1 MATLYLIDGHAQF
14 FRAYHAIRPGMRS
27 PVTDEPTHMT
37 FGFMGMLLKL
47 LRQDRPEYLAV
58 VIDAAG
64 DRGTFRSQIYP
75 EYKANRKPAPED
87 LHQQVERCV
96 ALLKQMSVPVLAVAE
111 VEADDT
117 IATVV
122 RRMRREQPDLE
133 IKIVSRDKD
142 LGQLVDE
149 RTHLFDP
156 QSDKTLGVEELFDSK
171 GVRPDQVVDMLA
183 LMGDPV
189 DNVPGVRGIGIKTA
203 AKLITEFG
211 SLDALLANLDKVK
224 GKTGE
229 AIAAQRGIL
238 PLSKSLVV
246 LKDDVVVDF
255 TLESARVDPG
265 RADAVALLDAIH
277 QLGFNR
283 IAQELRGWLGA
294 HAPKG
299 GGVSGGAAGA
309 ASGGAGAG
317 GAAGFG
323 GARGA
328 PVGGS
333 RGQSVGGSL
342 FGTPA
347 AAPVARAAA
356 TEDFGLFN
364 PPPEDVFTALAL
376 DGLAMQASA
385 RGDYRTLCTVAE
397 VDAFVASARQ
407 ACAPKS
413 AGSPGGLLAFDTET
427 TSLNPVSTHLCGISM
442 AFEPGKAVYIPI
454 RSPEPET
461 HLDEAAVLAR
471 VGPLLTDASIRKTAH
486 NAKFD
491 IIALRAAGVRVA
503 GLAGDSMVAS
513 YVVDATRSTHKMDAL
528 AEAILAHR
536 CIPITDLIG
545 SGRHQRRFDEAPL
558 SIAGPY
564 AAEDADVALRLAI
577 ALEAQ
582 VDAMDLGEL
591 YRTTE
596 VPLVEVLA
604 ELEWNGIKV
613 DPDELERQRRGLEV
627 RIGALRERI
636 EQSAPRPFNIDS
648 PKQLA
653 EILFNDPSDSPSGLG
668 LKVVKRTKTGASTD
682 VEVLE
687 KLTLDPTVETLLP
700 AQILEYRQLTKLVG
714 TYLVALREAIDPKTG
729 RIHASF
735 HQTVTATGRLS
746 SSDPNL
752 QNIPIRSDVG
762 RAIRRAFVAAPG
774 NVLLSLDYSQIELRV
789 LAHLSQDPSLIA
801 AFEAGTD
808 IHRAVAAEV
817 YGAALID
824 VTDEQRSAAKMVNFG
839 IVYGITAW
847 GLARRLGAG
856 TSNERARQIIDDYKR
871 RFAGIDAFLQRCVQ
885 EAHEHGFVA
894 TILGRRRPVPQIL
907 SRNGAERALGERIA
921 INTVVQGSA
930 ADLIKCAMLRIY
942 RELPSRVPSA
952 RMLLQIHDE
961 LVFEVPEC
969 DRVALEAAAREA
981 MEGAMQL
988 RVPLVVS
995 SSYGTNWAED

>member
-294 HAPKG
+294 HAPKVGSG
-299 GGVSGGAAGA
+299 GGS
-309 ASGGAGAG
+309 
-317 GAAGFG
+317 
-323 GARGA
+323 
-328 PVGGS
+328 
-333 RGQSVGGSL
+333 
-342 FGTPA
+342 TPA
-347 AAPVARAAA
+347 AAPVARAAPV
-356 TEDFGLFN
+356 EDFGLFN
-364 PPPEDVFTALAL
+364 PPPEDVFTAPAL

-385 RGDYRTLCTVAE
+385 RGDYRTLRTVAE
-397 VDAFVASARQ
+397 LDAFVASARQ
-407 ACAPKS
+407 ACTPKS
-413 AGSPGGLLAFDTET
+413 AGSPGALLAFDTET

-442 AFEPGKAVYIPI
+442 SFEPGKAVYIPI

-491 IIALRAAGVRVA
+491 LIALRAAGVHVA

-528 AEAILAHR
+528 AEAILEHR

-582 VDAMDLGEL
+582 VDAMGLGEL

-714 TYLVALREAIDPKTG
+714 TYLVALREAIEPKTG

-817 YGAALID
+817 YGAALAD

-871 RFAGIDAFLQRCVQ
+871 RFSGIDAFLQRCVQ

-969 DRVALEAAAREA
+969 DRVALEAAVREA

-995 SSYGTNWAED
+995 SSYGSNWAEE

>member
-27 PVTDEPTHMT
+27 PVTGEPTHMT

-64 DRGTFRSQIYP
+64 DRGTFRSQIYR

-255 TLESARVDPG
+255 TLESSRVDPG
-265 RADAVALLDAIH
+265 RADAVALLDAIR

-283 IAQELRGWLGA
+283 IEQELRGWLGT
-294 HAPKG
+294 HAPKVGSWGGSG
-299 GGVSGGAAGA
+299 GGA
-309 ASGGAGAG
+309 AGAG

-328 PVGGS
+328 PVSGS
-333 RGQSVGGSL
+333 RSQSVGGPL
-342 FGTPA
+342 FVTPA
-347 AAPVARAAA
+347 AVPVVRAAA

-364 PPPEDVFTALAL
+364 PPPEDVLTAPAL

-385 RGDYRTLCTVAE
+385 RGDYRTLRTVE
-397 VDAFVASARQ
+397 ELDAFVTSARQ
-407 ACAPKS
+407 ACAPRS
-413 AGSPGGLLAFDTET
+413 AGAPGALLAFDTET

-461 HLDEAAVLAR
+461 HLDEATVLAR
-471 VGPLLTDASIRKTAH
+471 VGPLLTDATIRKTAH

-491 IIALRAAGVRVA
+491 LIALRAAGVRVA

-528 AEAILAHR
+528 SEAILEHR

-545 SGRHQRRFDEAPL
+545 TGRHQRCFDEAPL

-564 AAEDADVALRLAI
+564 AAEDSDVALRLTI

-582 VDAMDLGEL
+582 LDAMGLGEL

-653 EILFNDPSDSPSGLG
+653 EILFNEPSDSPSGLG

-762 RAIRRAFVAAPG
+762 RAIRRAFVASPG
-774 NVLLSLDYSQIELRV
+774 HVLLSLDYSQIELRV

-930 ADLIKCAMLRIY
+930 ADLIKCAMLRVY
-942 RELPSRVPSA
+942 RELPTRVPTA

-969 DRVALEAAAREA
+969 DRVVLEESIREA

>member
-1 MATLYLIDGHAQF
+1 
-14 FRAYHAIRPGMRS
+14 
-27 PVTDEPTHMT
+27 
-37 FGFMGMLLKL
+37 
-47 LRQDRPEYLAV
+47 
-58 VIDAAG
+58 
-64 DRGTFRSQIYP
+64 
-75 EYKANRKPAPED
+75 
-87 LHQQVERCV
+87 
-96 ALLKQMSVPVLAVAE
+96 
-111 VEADDT
+111 
-117 IATVV
+117 
-122 RRMRREQPDLE
+122 
-133 IKIVSRDKD
+133 
-142 LGQLVDE
+142 
-149 RTHLFDP
+149 
-156 QSDKTLGVEELFDSK
+156 
-171 GVRPDQVVDMLA
+171 
-183 LMGDPV
+183 
-189 DNVPGVRGIGIKTA
+189 
-203 AKLITEFG
+203 
-211 SLDALLANLDKVK
+211 
-224 GKTGE
+224 
-229 AIAAQRGIL
+229 
-238 PLSKSLVV
+238 
-246 LKDDVVVDF
+246 
-255 TLESARVDPG
+255 
-265 RADAVALLDAIH
+265 
-277 QLGFNR
+277 
-283 IAQELRGWLGA
+283 
-294 HAPKG
+294 
-299 GGVSGGAAGA
+299 
-309 ASGGAGAG
+309 
-317 GAAGFG
+317 
-323 GARGA
+323 
-328 PVGGS
+328 
-333 RGQSVGGSL
+333 
-342 FGTPA
+342 
-347 AAPVARAAA
+347 
-356 TEDFGLFN
+356 
-364 PPPEDVFTALAL
+364 
-376 DGLAMQASA
+376 
-385 RGDYRTLCTVAE
+385 
-397 VDAFVASARQ
+397 
-407 ACAPKS
+407 
-413 AGSPGGLLAFDTET
+413 
-427 TSLNPVSTHLCGISM
+427 
-442 AFEPGKAVYIPI
+442 
-454 RSPEPET
+454 
-461 HLDEAAVLAR
+461 
-471 VGPLLTDASIRKTAH
+471 
-486 NAKFD
+486 
-491 IIALRAAGVRVA
+491 
-503 GLAGDSMVAS
+503 MVAS

-528 AEAILAHR
+528 SEAILEHR

-582 VDAMDLGEL
+582 VDAMGLGEL

-653 EILFNDPSDSPSGLG
+653 EILFNGPDDSPSGLG

-714 TYLVALREAIDPKTG
+714 TYLVALREAIEPKTG

-817 YGAALID
+817 YGAALSD

-969 DRVALEAAAREA
+969 DRVALEAAVREA

>member
-47 LRQDRPEYLAV
+47 LRQDQPEYLAV

-87 LHQQVERCV
+87 LHPQVERCV

-122 RRMRREQPDLE
+122 RRMRREQSDLE

-229 AIAAQRGIL
+229 AIAAQRDIL

-294 HAPKG
+294 HAPKVG
-299 GGVSGGAAGA
+299 SVAGSGSSGVTSA
-309 ASGGAGAG
+309 
-317 GAAGFG
+317 
-323 GARGA
+323 
-328 PVGGS
+328 
-333 RGQSVGGSL
+333 
-342 FGTPA
+342 PA
-347 AAPVARAAA
+347 APAARAAPA
-356 TEDFGLFN
+356 DDFGLFN
-364 PPPEDVFTALAL
+364 PPPEDVFTAPSL

-385 RGDYRTLCTVAE
+385 RGDYRTLQTVAE
-397 VDAFVASARQ
+397 LDAFVASARH

-413 AGSPGGLLAFDTET
+413 AGVPGALLAFDTET

-442 AFEPGKAVYIPI
+442 SFEPGKAVYIPI

-491 IIALRAAGVRVA
+491 LIALRAAGVRVA

-528 AEAILAHR
+528 AEAILEHR
-536 CIPITDLIG
+536 CIPIADLIG

-582 VDAMDLGEL
+582 VDAMGLGEL

-714 TYLVALREAIDPKTG
+714 TYLVALREAINPKTG

-817 YGAALID
+817 YGAALTD

-856 TSNERARQIIDDYKR
+856 TTNERARQIIDDYKR

-969 DRVALEAAAREA
+969 DRVALEAAVREA

-995 SSYGTNWAED
+995 SSYGTNWAEE

>member
-87 LHQQVERCV
+87 LHPQVERCV

-229 AIAAQRGIL
+229 AIAAQRDIL

-299 GGVSGGAAGA
+299 GSGGGGAAGA
-309 ASGGAGAG
+309 ASGGAS
-317 GAAGFG
+317 GFG

-333 RGQSVGGSL
+333 L
-342 FGTPA
+342 FSAP
-347 AAPVARAAA
+347 AAPVARAAPA
-356 TEDFGLFN
+356 EDFGLFN
-364 PPPEDVFTALAL
+364 PPPEDVFTAPAL

-385 RGDYRTLCTVAE
+385 RGDYRTLRTVAE
-397 VDAFVASARQ
+397 LDAFVASARQ
-407 ACAPKS
+407 ACVPKS
-413 AGSPGGLLAFDTET
+413 AGARGALLAFDTET

-491 IIALRAAGVRVA
+491 LIALRAAGVRVA

-528 AEAILAHR
+528 AEAILEHR

-545 SGRHQRRFDEAPL
+545 TGRHQRRFDEAPL

-564 AAEDADVALRLAI
+564 AAEDSDVALRLAI

-582 VDAMDLGEL
+582 VDAMGLGEL

-653 EILFNDPSDSPSGLG
+653 EILFNGPDDSPSGLG

-871 RFAGIDAFLQRCVQ
+871 RFSGIDAFLQRCVQ

-969 DRVALEAAAREA
+969 DRVALEEAVREA

-995 SSYGTNWAED
+995 SSYGSNWAED

>member
-265 RADAVALLDAIH
+265 RADAGALLDAIH

-294 HAPKG
+294 HAPKVGSGVGSG
-299 GGVSGGAAGA
+299 GG
-309 ASGGAGAG
+309 
-317 GAAGFG
+317 
-323 GARGA
+323 
-328 PVGGS
+328 
-333 RGQSVGGSL
+333 
-342 FGTPA
+342 GTPA
-347 AAPVARAAA
+347 AAPVVRAAP

-364 PPPEDVFTALAL
+364 PPPEDVFTAPAL

-385 RGDYRTLCTVAE
+385 RGDYRTLRTVAE
-397 VDAFVASARQ
+397 LDAFVASARQ

-413 AGSPGGLLAFDTET
+413 AGAPGALLAFDTET

-471 VGPLLTDASIRKTAH
+471 VGPLLTDATIRKTAH

-528 AEAILAHR
+528 SEAILEHR

-564 AAEDADVALRLAI
+564 AAEDSDVALRLAI

-582 VDAMDLGEL
+582 VDAMGLGEL

-604 ELEWNGIKV
+604 ELAWNGIKV

-653 EILFNDPSDSPSGLG
+653 EILFNGPDDSPSGLG

-687 KLTLDPTVETLLP
+687 KLTLDP
-700 AQILEYRQLTKLVG
+700 
-714 TYLVALREAIDPKTG
+714 
-729 RIHASF
+729 
-735 HQTVTATGRLS
+735 
-746 SSDPNL
+746 
-752 QNIPIRSDVG
+752 
-762 RAIRRAFVAAPG
+762 
-774 NVLLSLDYSQIELRV
+774 
-789 LAHLSQDPSLIA
+789 
-801 AFEAGTD
+801 
-808 IHRAVAAEV
+808 
-817 YGAALID
+817 
-824 VTDEQRSAAKMVNFG
+824 
-839 IVYGITAW
+839 
-847 GLARRLGAG
+847 
-856 TSNERARQIIDDYKR
+856 
-871 RFAGIDAFLQRCVQ
+871 
-885 EAHEHGFVA
+885 
-894 TILGRRRPVPQIL
+894 
-907 SRNGAERALGERIA
+907 
-921 INTVVQGSA
+921 
-930 ADLIKCAMLRIY
+930 
-942 RELPSRVPSA
+942 
-952 RMLLQIHDE
+952 
-961 LVFEVPEC
+961 
-969 DRVALEAAAREA
+969 
-981 MEGAMQL
+981 
-988 RVPLVVS
+988 
-995 SSYGTNWAED
+995 

>member
-47 LRQDRPEYLAV
+47 LRQDKPEYLAV

-211 SLDALLANLDKVK
+211 SLDGLLANLDKVK

-229 AIAAQRGIL
+229 AIAAQRDIL

-265 RADAVALLDAIH
+265 RSDAVALLDALH

-294 HAPKG
+294 NAPKSG
-299 GGVSGGAAGA
+299 ASVSSAMPTSGATPSSSA
-309 ASGGAGAG
+309 ASGS
-317 GAAGFG
+317 AAKP
-323 GARGA
+323 A
-328 PVGGS
+328 S
-333 RGQSVGGSL
+333 R
-342 FGTPA
+342 
-347 AAPVARAAA
+347 PVAVD
-356 TEDFGLFN
+356 DFGLFN
-364 PPPEDVFTALAL
+364 PPPESVFTAPAL
-376 DGLAMQASA
+376 DGLAMQAFA
-385 RGDYRTLCTVAE
+385 RGDYRTVCTAE
-397 VDAFVASARQ
+397 ELDAFVAAARA
-407 ACAPKS
+407 ACTPSQLGEQGA
-413 AGSPGGLLAFDTET
+413 LLAFDTET
-427 TSLNPVSTHLCGISM
+427 TSLSPVSTNLCGISM
-442 AFEPGKAVYIPI
+442 AFEPGKAIYIPI

-471 VGPLLTDASIRKTAH
+471 VGPLLADAAIRKTAH

-491 IIALRAAGVRVA
+491 IIALRASGVRVA
-503 GLAGDSMVAS
+503 GLASDSMVAS

-528 AEAILAHR
+528 AEAILGHR

-558 SIAGPY
+558 AIAGPY
-564 AAEDADVALRLAI
+564 AAEDSDVALRLTL
-577 ALEAQ
+577 ALETQ
-582 VDAMDLGEL
+582 VDAMGLGDL
-591 YRTTE
+591 YRSTE

-604 ELEWNGIKV
+604 ELEWNGIHV

-627 RIGALRERI
+627 RIGALRDCI
-636 EQSAPRPFNIDS
+636 EQAAPRPFNIDS

-653 EILFNDPSDSPSGLG
+653 EILFNGPSDSPPGLG

-687 KLTLDPTVETLLP
+687 KLALDPMVETPLP

-714 TYLVALREAIDPKTG
+714 TYLVALREAINLKTG

-762 RAIRRAFVAAPG
+762 RAIRRAFVAGPG

-789 LAHLSQDPSLIA
+789 LAHLSQDQSLMA
-801 AFEAGTD
+801 AFEAGKD

-817 YGAALID
+817 YGAALAD

-856 TSNERARQIIDDYKR
+856 TSNERARQIIEDYKR

-885 EAHEHGFVA
+885 EAHEHGYVA

-907 SRNGAERALGERIA
+907 SRNPAERALGERIA

-961 LVFEVPEC
+961 LVFEVPET
-969 DRVALEAAAREA
+969 DRVALEEVAREA
-981 MEGAMQL
+981 MEGAMTL

-995 SSYGTNWAED
+995 SSYGTNWAEE